1 MPKKNVKVQDTK
13 PKLRVV
19 RETTAYNDIV
29 LKDWRNYK
37 HIETGTLWNF
47 QSRDNTNGHSYD
59 YHGNYIPQIATQ
71 LFERYT
77 KSGDVILDMF
87 LGSGTSAIEAVN
99 MKRRCIGVELKQ
111 EQVDNV
117 TMRPVCTLEHVS
129 IFPASHYVVAQE
141 KLLNHSLRFL
151 SFLEFLPNKK
161 GYSVY
166 ILLSQNVLY
175 TVFYALS
182 T

>member
-1 MPKKNVKVQDTK
+1 MAKKSTNVVEKQ

-71 LFERYT
+71 LLERYT
-77 KSGDVILDMF
+77 KSQDVILDMF
-87 LGSGTSAIEAVN
+87 LGSGTSAIEAKN
-99 MKRRCIGVELKQ
+99 MGRRCIGVELKP
-111 EQVDNV
+111 EQVDIVSNKFSKKELV
-117 TMRPVCTLEHVS
+117 TDVNIICADS
-129 IFPASHYVVAQE
+129 ASDE
-141 KLLNHSLRFL
+141 ELR
-151 SFLEFLPNKK
+151 
-161 GYSVY
+161 
-166 ILLSQNVLY
+166 IVLCL
-175 TVFYALS
+175 AS
-182 T
+182 